1 MSTQPQIPP
10 NPHHPKTHR
19 LPARRPSMY
28 VEISLQIRLFF
39 AKRTQFLQQQKR
51 RNLLGR
57 KGLPKQTTPGHSKKT
72 NPIEPKRT
80 QFQNGQYEHKCSKN
94 KGLCQRTTNNEQR
107 TLFKTNPIKPKTRA
121 LLDPERSRRAN
132 QTQSMRAERPPRYA
146 IRNTRYAIRNT
157 KYKPDSPM
165 DTLTKSS
172 YNAP

>member
-72 NPIEPKRT
+72 NPIEPNRT
-80 QFQNGQYEHKCSKN
+80 QFQNRQYKHKYGKN
-94 KGLCQRTTNNEQR
+94 KGLYQRTTNNEQR
-107 TLFKTNPIKPKTRA
+107 TLFKTNPIKPNSPA
-121 LLDPERSRRAN
+121 
-132 QTQSMRAERPPRYA
+132 
-146 IRNTRYAIRNT
+146 RYAIRNT
-157 KYKPDSPM
+157 KSTRTVRESQVSYPIYRAR
-165 DTLTKSS
+165 TRKSRTF
-172 YNAP
+172 